1 MSRATTRE
9 VAAVFARLGV
19 TAFGGPV
26 AHIAMMRDETVV
38 RRKWLDEREFL
49 DMVAA
54 CNLLP
59 GPSSTELAAALGRRR
74 AGWPGFAVAGAAF
87 VLPAVAIV
95 MALAWAYERYGTT
108 AAAVDLSYGIL
119 PVVVGVVAHAAV
131 GLARAA
137 TDTWQR
143 RSPLVIAAVAATA
156 WAAGLGELPILAA
169 AALVGAATAV
179 RRPEG
184 LGVVLLPALPAAT
197 GVDSVETWRL
207 AWAFIRVGAL
217 LFGSGYMLVGFLE
230 RDLVATLGWLTERQ
244 LLDAV
249 AIGQV
254 TPGPLFTTATFVG
267 YQVGGIAGGLVATV
281 AIFTPGFIAVAVAD
295 RFLPRVRT
303 SPTASAALDAIVAA
317 SLGLMS
323 AALARI
329 AATAL
334 TDWLT
339 WCIGIASAGVL
350 LWRKPNTAWL
360 VAAGAA
366 IGLAHGA
373 LT

>member
-1 MSRATTRE
+1 MSQASTRE

-26 AHIAMMRDETVV
+26 AHIAMMRDEMVV
-38 RRKWLDEREFL
+38 RRRWLDEREFL

-74 AGWPGFAVAGAAF
+74 AGWPGFAAAGASF
-87 VLPAVAIV
+87 VLPAVVIV

-119 PVVVGVVAHAAV
+119 PVVVGVIAHAVV
-131 GLARAA
+131 GLARSA
-137 TDTWQR
+137 TDAWHR
-143 RSPLVIAAVAATA
+143 RSPLLIAGAAAAA
-156 WAAGLGELPILAA
+156 WAAGLGELPILVAA
-169 AALVGAATAV
+169 GILGAACTV
-179 RRPEG
+179 RRPQA
-184 LGVVLLPALPAAT
+184 LATFLVPALPAAA
-197 GVDSVETWRL
+197 GGDSIETWRL
-207 AWAFIRVGAL
+207 AWAFLRIGAL
-217 LFGSGYMLVGFLE
+217 LFGSGYVLIGFLE
-230 RDLVATLGWLTERQ
+230 RDLVQTLGWLTERQ

-267 YQVGGIAGGLVATV
+267 YQVGGVLGGLVATV
-281 AIFTPGFIAVAVAD
+281 AIFAPGFAAVAVAD
-295 RFLPRVRT
+295 RFLPRVRR
-303 SPTASAALDAIVAA
+303 SRAASAALDAVVAA
-317 SLGLMS
+317 SLGLMA

-339 WCIGIASAGVL
+339 WAVGVASAGVL
-350 LWRKPNTAWL
+350 LWRRPNTAWL
-360 VAAGAA
+360 VAAGAV